1 MYKYARHEDVSS
13 RRHSRRTIWISILS
27 HSHFRTTRTR
37 NIMTKPV
44 RIKIQPYI
52 NNSCKK
58 SVGIRRSFWRQSAC
72 EFIVAVWAGIARR
85 NSGHAYRSLVSGR
98 WIRPPPRRCYARA
111 KVIWSVVSARRSFDS
126 EASALASRL
135 AESHDEA
142 QR

>member
-1 MYKYARHEDVSS
+1 MPRIRHQAPGNWS
-13 RRHSRRTIWISILS
+13 RKAACVL
-27 HSHFRTTRTR
+27 
-37 NIMTKPV
+37 
-44 RIKIQPYI
+44 
-52 NNSCKK
+52 
-58 SVGIRRSFWRQSAC
+58 RSFWRQPAC

-85 NSGHAYRSLVSGR
+85 NSGPAYRSLVSGR